1 MLLKGRDLE
10 VGVGDVHNDL
20 FASEVGEFAEVNLFF
35 SLGLLQLWIC
45 LVYGD
50 FDALIGE
57 LLSNVDVRLSS
68 VDVGVV
74 GG

>member
-1 MLLKGRDLE
+1 VLLKGRYLE
-10 VGVGDVHNDL
+10 VGVGNVHNDL
-20 FASEVGEFAEVNLFF
+20 FAGEVGEFAEVNLFF
-35 SLGLLQLWIC
+35 SLGPLQLWIC
-45 LVYGD
+45 FIYGY

-57 LLSNVDVRLSS
+57 LLSNVDVRFSS